1 MTKEQNQNQNRNFSS
16 GGNIAQHIK
25 IISCRIW
32 ILLRLRIINYL
43 CTIPFI
49 SNMKSFLSVC
59 AVFVLFQSL
68 MFGSLVK
75 LELPA
80 VYQDKWD
87 ETRINTQEPID
98 IFLRPE
104 QGNNLQNL
112 QNRNH
117 WFPYQFN
124 NAFTNKCVSTS
135 PAVAEIHFKSINRHS
150 YSSIPVFIFTGALR
164 L

>member
-1 MTKEQNQNQNRNFSS
+1 
-16 GGNIAQHIK
+16 
-25 IISCRIW
+25 
-32 ILLRLRIINYL
+32 
-43 CTIPFI
+43 
-49 SNMKSFLSVC
+49 
-59 AVFVLFQSL
+59 

-87 ETRINTQEPID
+87 ETRFNSQEPLD
-98 IFLRPE
+98 IFLRPD
-104 QGNNLQNL
+104 QGNKLQNL

-124 NAFTNKCVSTS
+124 TAINNKYITTS
-135 PAVAEIHFKSINRHS
+135 PAISAIPFRSINRHY
-150 YSSIPVFIFTGALR
+150 YSSIPAFIFNGVLR